1 MQQGNDVEYGDE
13 YSDEESEEEEDEDEV
28 DQSAVAARR
37 NAAQVSSMIL
47 DFEYWKDSST
57 RQSCLSHLADYLCC
71 VFRINNKETD
81 LDREA
86 QD

>member
-47 DFEYWKDSST
+47 DFEY
-57 RQSCLSHLADYLCC
+57 
-71 VFRINNKETD
+71 
-81 LDREA
+81 
-86 QD
+86 

>member
-1 MQQGNDVEYGDE
+1 LSRNPGSAQVNHQFANRHSQLNRVQQGNDVEYGDE

-47 DFEYWKDSST
+47 DFEY
-57 RQSCLSHLADYLCC
+57 
-71 VFRINNKETD
+71 
-81 LDREA
+81 
-86 QD
+86 